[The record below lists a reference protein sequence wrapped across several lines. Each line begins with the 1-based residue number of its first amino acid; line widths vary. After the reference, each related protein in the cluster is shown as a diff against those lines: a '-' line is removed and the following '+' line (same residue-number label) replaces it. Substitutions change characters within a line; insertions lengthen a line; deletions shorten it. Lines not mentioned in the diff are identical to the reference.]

1 MSANCQVGCVWSLN
15 DIIREFTVAV
25 KAARRTRPSPQR
37 PHSRQLQSA
46 MTVGKASARQPSN
59 ICFRR
64 AKRGSAAMNVLF
76 MFYNGQPNGPSWLK
90 VALA

>member
-1 MSANCQVGCVWSLN
+1 
-15 DIIREFTVAV
+15 
-25 KAARRTRPSPQR
+25 
-37 PHSRQLQSA
+37 

-76 MFYNGQPNGPSWLK
+76 MFYDGQPNGPSWLK